1 MNILERP
8 ATGALVPPMLV
19 PPLLVLAAAAPPFL
33 LGPYAVSTLTQIL
46 AFSLMVM
53 SIVLLMGIAGV
64 PTIGQA
70 GFFGV
75 GGYVTALL
83 AGHLTTSAPTLLVIS
98 AVAGALVA
106 AATGWLL
113 VRVRGTYVLMLTL
126 AIGELLA
133 LVAIAR
139 VSLTGGSDGL
149 ANIPALTLLPGVV
162 LRHIAVVYWYIA
174 GAVLIMAALI
184 ALLIRSPFGR
194 ALRGV
199 RDNEPRM
206 RALGYS
212 TALYKYA
219 AFTVSGAFAGVAGS
233 LWVTQMLFISPS
245 DMSFHTSALALLALI
260 VGGSQSLWGAVAGSA
275 LIIVAQNMLPIS
287 MQGLGPVVLG
297 VVLVVV
303 VYTLPDGFAGI
314 RNPLRRRPPATATA
328 EPPRKE
334 RV

>member
-1 MNILERP
+1 MTFLQRTP
-8 ATGALVPPMLV
+8 ARALA
-19 PPLLVLAAAAPPFL
+19 PPLLVLVAAAPPFL
-33 LGPYAVSTLTQIL
+33 LGPYAVSTFTQIL

-53 SIVLLMGIAGV
+53 SIVLLMGIAGM

-75 GGYVTALL
+75 GGYATGLL
-83 AGHLTTSAPTLLVIS
+83 ADRLTTSAPTLLVIA
-98 AVAGALVA
+98 AVAGGLVA

-113 VRVRGTYVLMLTL
+113 VRVKGTYLLMLTL

-139 VSLTGGSDGL
+139 VTLTGGSDGL
-149 ANIPALTLLPGVV
+149 ANIPVLTLWPGAE
-162 LRHIAVVYWYIA
+162 LRHVAVVYWYIA
-174 GAVLIMAALI
+174 GVVLLMAALI
-184 ALLIRSPFGR
+184 ALIIRSPFGR
-194 ALRGV
+194 ALLGV

-212 TALYKYA
+212 TGLYKYA
-219 AFTVSGAFAGVAGS
+219 AFTASGAIAGIAGS
-233 LWVTQMLFISPS
+233 LWVTQTLFISPS

-275 LIIVAQNMLPIS
+275 LIIVVQNMLPIS
-287 MQGLGPVVLG
+287 MQGLGPFVLG

-303 VYTLPDGFAGI
+303 VYALPDGFAGI
-314 RNPLRRRPPATATA
+314 RNPLRRRHAT
-328 EPPRKE
+328 
-334 RV
+334 